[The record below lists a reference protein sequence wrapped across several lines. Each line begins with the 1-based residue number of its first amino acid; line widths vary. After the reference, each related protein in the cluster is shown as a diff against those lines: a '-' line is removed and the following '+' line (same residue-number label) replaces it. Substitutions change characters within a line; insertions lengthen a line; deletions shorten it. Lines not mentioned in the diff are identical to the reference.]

1 MTNMYFWQG
10 VLLVTAGVFGG
21 IANSMA
27 GGASLFT
34 FPAILSTG
42 LPAITANASNGFSL
56 LPANSLAAFMDRE
69 QLPARDNGF
78 WPVTGCAFVGGVL
91 GAFLLLIT
99 PARFFTI
106 LVPALIGLATLIFIF
121 SSQIRSGLSKVMS
134 GDEHP
139 QLRAVMVFVAAA
151 YAGYFGAGVG
161 VVFMAVLGAT
171 TAWGLRTTNAF
182 KNVLGFTANVAGCFV
197 FVWQGLIS
205 WPETLTLMSGTVVGA
220 FIGTKL
226 LKVLPVTIV
235 RNVIAW
241 AGVMMTAIY
250 IYRFWL

>member
-1 MTNMYFWQG
+1 MYFWQG
-10 VLLVTAGVFGG
+10 VLLVIAGVFGG

-56 LPANSLAAFMDRE
+56 LPANSLAAFMDRD
-69 QLPARDNGF
+69 QLPARNNGF
-78 WPVTGCAFVGGVL
+78 WAVMGCAFVGGVL
-91 GAFLLLIT
+91 GAFLLLLT

-121 SSQIRSGLSKVMS
+121 SSQIRSGLSKVIE

-139 QLRAVMVFVAAA
+139 RLRAVMVFIAAV

-161 VVFMAVLGAT
+161 VVFMAILGAT
-171 TAWGLRTTNAF
+171 TAWGLRTSNAF
-182 KNVLGFTANVAGCFV
+182 KNVLGFTANFAGCFV

-205 WPETLTLMSGTVVGA
+205 WPETLTLMSGTVFGA
-220 FIGTKL
+220 YFGTRL
-226 LKVLPVTIV
+226 LKVLPVTLV
-235 RNVIAW
+235 RNVIAG
-241 AGVMMTAIY
+241 AGVLMTAIY
-250 IYRFWL
+250 VYRFWL

>member
-1 MTNMYFWQG
+1 MSFWQG
-10 VLLVTAGVFGG
+10 VLLVTAGIFGG
-21 IANSMA
+21 IANSIA

-56 LPANSLAAFMDRE
+56 LPANSLAAFIDRE
-69 QLPARDNGF
+69 KLPARDNGY
-78 WPVTGCAFVGGVL
+78 WVVTGCAFVGGVV
-91 GAFLLLIT
+91 GALLLLFT
-99 PARFFTI
+99 PAKFFTI

-121 SSQIRSGLSKVMS
+121 AAHIRAGLAKIIE

-139 QLRAVMVFVAAA
+139 RLRAALVFIGAI

-161 VVFMAVLGAT
+161 VMFMAILGAT

-182 KNVLGFTANVAGCFV
+182 KNVLGFTANVAGCLV
-197 FVWQGLIS
+197 FVWQGLIA

-220 FIGTKL
+220 YLGTQLVKI
-226 LKVLPVTIV
+226 LPSSLV
-235 RNVIAW
+235 RKVIAC
-241 AGVMMTAIY
+241 AGVLMTAIY
-250 IYRFWL
+250 VYRFWL